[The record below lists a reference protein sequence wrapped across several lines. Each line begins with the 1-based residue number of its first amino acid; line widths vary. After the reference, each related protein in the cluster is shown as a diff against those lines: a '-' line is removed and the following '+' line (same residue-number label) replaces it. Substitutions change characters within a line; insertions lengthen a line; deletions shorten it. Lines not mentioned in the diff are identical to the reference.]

1 MKDFVPNGQKLEQ
14 NEALAYIDK
23 YFSDK
28 KHKPYKKSIKNGNL
42 VLSFI
47 SYEISLL
54 YLENLKIIEQDIKWN
69 IELNHAA
76 NMNMIFNTL
85 DELLNKYNLI
95 KIKNSSYLPVTN
107 SVNVKLDKIAS
118 TIEKDL
124 KADFKDLTGLDLS
137 IEV

>member
-1 MKDFVPNGQKLEQ
+1 
-14 NEALAYIDK
+14 
-23 YFSDK
+23 
-28 KHKPYKKSIKNGNL
+28 
-42 VLSFI
+42 
-47 SYEISLL
+47 
-54 YLENLKIIEQDIKWN
+54 
-69 IELNHAA
+69 
-76 NMNMIFNTL
+76 MNMIFNTL